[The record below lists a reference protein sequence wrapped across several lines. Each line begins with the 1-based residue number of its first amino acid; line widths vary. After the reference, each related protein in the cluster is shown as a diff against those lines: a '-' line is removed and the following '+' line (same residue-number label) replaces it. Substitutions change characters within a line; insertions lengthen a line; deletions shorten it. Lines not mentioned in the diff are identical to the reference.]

1 MTQTPPPSEAPPPPP
16 SAPPPSAP
24 PPSEA
29 PPPSAPAP
37 SAPPPPP
44 PTTTASA
51 RLADTRPSG
60 VSTTSLILGVL
71 GVVSLLMGLALL
83 LIANAAETYLPAGVN
98 PAAFGAGAQ
107 LTGAFY
113 IAFGILQ
120 LAAAVLIWGARD
132 LGRLLG
138 LLSGIL
144 GLLVALAGLLGLLAT
159 SANVADR
166 TVGLVV
172 WVVVVL
178 AYALVLYALWANKGW
193 FSTAR

>member
-16 SAPPPSAP
+16 SAPA
-24 PPSEA
+24 
-29 PPPSAPAP
+29 PSAPAP

-44 PTTTASA
+44 TTTASA
-51 RLADTRPSG
+51 QLADTRPSG
-60 VSTTSLILGVL
+60 VTTASLILGVL
-71 GVVSLLMGLALL
+71 GVVSLLMGLALV
-83 LIANAAETYLPAGVN
+83 LIANAADAYLPEGVN

-107 LTGAFY
+107 VTGFFY
-113 IAFGILQ
+113 IAFGIVQ
-120 LAAAVLIWGARD
+120 LAAAMLAWGGRD

-138 LLSGIL
+138 LLSGII

-178 AYALVLYALWANKGW
+178 AYALILYALWTNKGW
-193 FSTAR
+193 FSPSR

>member
-1 MTQTPPPSEAPPPPP
+1 M
-16 SAPPPSAP
+16 
-24 PPSEA
+24 
-29 PPPSAPAP
+29 
-37 SAPPPPP
+37 
-44 PTTTASA
+44 TASA

-60 VSTTSLILGVL
+60 VSTASLILGVL
-71 GVVSLLMGLALL
+71 GVVSLLMGLALV
-83 LIANAAETYLPAGVN
+83 LIANAADSYLPRDVVN
-98 PAAFGAGAQ
+98 PDAFGAGVQ
-107 LTGAFY
+107 VTGFFY
-113 IAFGILQ
+113 IAFGIVQ
-120 LAAAVLIWGARD
+120 LASAVLIWGGRD

-178 AYALVLYALWANKGW
+178 AYALVLYALWTNKGW
-193 FSTAR
+193 FSPSR

>member
-16 SAPPPSAP
+16 SAPAPSAP
-24 PPSEA
+24 APSG
-29 PPPSAPAP
+29 PAP

-44 PTTTASA
+44 PTRAASA

-60 VSTTSLILGVL
+60 VSTTSFILGVL
-71 GVVSLLMGLALL
+71 GVVSLIMGLALL
-83 LIANAAETYLPAGVN
+83 LIANAADTYLPAGVD
-98 PAAFGAGAQ
+98 PAAFGADAQ
-107 LTGAFY
+107 VTGIFY

-120 LAAAVLIWGARD
+120 LAAAVLIWGGRD

-138 LLSGIL
+138 LLAGVI
-144 GLLVALAGLLGLLAT
+144 GLLVALAGVLGLLTT
-159 SANVADR
+159 SVNVADR

-178 AYALVLYALWANKGW
+178 AYALVLYALWTNKGW
-193 FSTAR
+193 FSPSR